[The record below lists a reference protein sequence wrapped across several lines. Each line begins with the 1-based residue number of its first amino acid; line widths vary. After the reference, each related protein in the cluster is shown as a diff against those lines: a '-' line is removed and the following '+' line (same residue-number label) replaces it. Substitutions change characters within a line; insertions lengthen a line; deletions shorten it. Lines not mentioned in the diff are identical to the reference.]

1 MEPSEEKKKKPT
13 VNVSISL
20 EINNRLEYEVLR
32 RRSESGKKIQKNDV
46 LNEVLGK
53 ALPPVIF

>member
-1 MEPSEEKKKKPT
+1 MESEEKKKKPT

-53 ALPPVIF
+53 ALPPAIF